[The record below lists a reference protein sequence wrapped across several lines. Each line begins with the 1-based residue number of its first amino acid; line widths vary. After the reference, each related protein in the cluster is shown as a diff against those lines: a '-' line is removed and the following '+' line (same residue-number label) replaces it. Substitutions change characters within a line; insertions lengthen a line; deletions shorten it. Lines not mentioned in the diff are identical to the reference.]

1 MATSTR
7 PTNRR
12 ENRPTSPPDWSAEA
26 LVAHRPV
33 WEIAAMAGNVAP
45 KLTLVKAKKDA
56 DPEWREGYEQ
66 IVRLMTNAL
75 SSNRE
80 KLPNHVYYELHR
92 SGNGALIRN
101 LSNLRKVR
109 VEVASAIEFLW
120 NVYGV
125 GATPDGFKVVHQHL
139 RSQDSGFI
147 KEATAVV
154 QKQSSV
160 DSEQSAAAKK
170 ASYRDQRLANAT
182 KEVNR
187 LRTLVYALARDMC
200 GVSPDSKYPPP
211 TLIKDVLAA
220 LKTSG
225 FEGCEGLGIGGV
237 QSLLDQCFNHVFKS
251 PN

>member
-1 MATSTR
+1 
-7 PTNRR
+7 
-12 ENRPTSPPDWSAEA
+12 
-26 LVAHRPV
+26 
-33 WEIAAMAGNVAP
+33 MAGNVEP
-45 KLTLVKAKKDA
+45 KLSQVKAKKDA
-56 DPEWREGYEQ
+56 DPEWRAGYEH

-75 SSNRE
+75 SPTRE
-80 KLPNHVYYELHR
+80 TVPNHVYYEPYR
-92 SGNGALIRN
+92 SGNAALIRN

-109 VEVASAIEFLW
+109 VDVASAIEFLW
-120 NVYGV
+120 HVYGV
-125 GATPDGFKVVHQHL
+125 GAPPDGFKVIHEHL

-147 KEATAVV
+147 KEATADV

-182 KEVNR
+182 KEVNK

-200 GVSPDSKYPPP
+200 GVPPDSKSPPP

-220 LKTSG
+220 IKTSG
-225 FEGCEGLGIGGV
+225 FEGREGLGIGGV